1 MTKFHLEWE
10 APPSGFFRTGV
21 SLHSH
26 TLYSRESLGFI
37 YQAAEKAPILKRAL
51 DRGDQRFRARH
62 HEPMNLAQGWWT
74 PPLGPHAAW
83 QLEASQLQKLELKA
97 LVSLTDHD
105 NIEAPVSLQLIADSA
120 GAPISVEWT
129 VPFGPTFFHLGVHN
143 LPPAEARWLFDAMAA
158 DTKTGGK
165 SATELLAE
173 LSARP
178 ELLLVFNHP
187 MWDEKGIG
195 KEVHR
200 AAVDEFLRRNG
211 QFLHAFELN
220 GLRPWAENHRAVRLA
235 SEYSRPVV
243 SGGDR
248 HAIEPNAVVNLTNQS
263 TFAEF
268 VEEVRG
274 GFSQVL
280 IMRHYRESH
289 GSRIFHNM
297 MDVLR
302 TYDQHVHGWRLWSD
316 RVFYQMSSGHVQSLT
331 EWFDKKTPLPVS
343 LFVGALE
350 FASQPKVRR
359 WLKSGFLGRE
369 EVVL

>member
-10 APPSGFFRTGV
+10 APPSRVFRTGV

-26 TLYSRESLGFI
+26 TLHSRENLDFI
-37 YQAAEKAPILKRAL
+37 YRAADKAAVLKCVL
-51 DRGDQRFRARH
+51 ERGGRHFRSRH
-62 HEPMNLAQGWWT
+62 GEPLNLSRGWWT

-83 QLEASQLQKLELKA
+83 ELEATQLRKLGLHP

-105 NIEAPVSLQLIADSA
+105 DIEAPVSLQLLRESA

-129 VPFGPTFFHLGVHN
+129 VPFGPTFFHIGVHN
-143 LPPAEARWLFDAMAA
+143 LPQSEARWLFDAM
-158 DTKTGGK
+158 TKHK
-165 SATELLAE
+165 DVTELLAE

-178 ELLLVFNHP
+178 DVLLVFNHP

-195 KEVHR
+195 DAAHR
-200 AAVDEFLRRNG
+200 GAVDEFLRQNG
-211 QFLHAFELN
+211 RFLHAFELN
-220 GLRPWAENHRAVRLA
+220 GLRPWAENQRALLLA
-235 SEYSRPVV
+235 RECSKPVV

-248 HAIEPNAVVNLTNQS
+248 HAIEPNSVVNLTNRA

-268 VEEVRG
+268 AEDVRAG
-274 GFSQVL
+274 VSDVL
-280 IMRHYRESH
+280 ILRHYREAH

-297 MDVLR
+297 LDVLR

-316 RVFYQMSSGHVQSLT
+316 RVFYQMQNGLTQSLT
-331 EWFDKKTPLPVS
+331 QWFEKKTPLPVA
-343 LFVGALE
+343 LFVGALDL
-350 FASQPKVRR
+350 AAQPKVRR
-359 WLKSGFLGRE
+359 WLKSGFPGRE